1 MRPARANRAWAVA
14 LLLVGGASGL
24 GYHHA
29 RPEIAADVWNAS
41 QALLCLLALGM
52 VALAYPGWPRAVCA
66 LLGAWQ
72 ALAAGCS
79 VAWIVKPWP
88 VQPGQSQCSAAL
100 DLPITAVGAWLLV
113 VLALRLDTEQSHD
126 PPGT

>member
-1 MRPARANRAWAVA
+1 MQPRYRHWALA
-14 LLLVGGASGL
+14 LLLVGGAAGL

-29 RPEIAADVWNAS
+29 RPEVAADVWNAS
-41 QALLCLLALGM
+41 QAVLCLLLLGM
-52 VALAYPGWPRAVCA
+52 VVLAYPGWPRAVCA
-66 LLGAWQ
+66 LLASWQ

-100 DLPITAVGAWLLV
+100 DMPITAVGVLLLV
-113 VLALRLDTEQSHD
+113 VLALRLDTELSHD